1 MSIKDFNVKQKPV
14 FTGIS
19 RGAGGFAFG
28 SPMLTAGEGNTVYAD
43 PDAANLY
50 FAYSFDNTNQVND
63 VQNIIRA
70 ANGVSNGTLR
80 NATKG
85 SSASYSSTQNKF
97 YTHSLYSG
105 DNFDNGHVKMS
116 HSTAGVDFYRLKV
129 PFTIQ
134 FWVYYNDGPFNNFPS
149 ESPGDMGA
157 VYEPASGRS
166 GWKLAVKHNAFNIY
180 GYYSGDT
187 TKSVTSA
194 AVTNSSGEWM
204 HVAFVVTGD
213 DTASRIYKN
222 GTLLSNTSDSMKEH
236 NAGDYA
242 STTNNSGTIYVVGR
256 GTDYT
261 YDNRKDFSDAY
272 YQDVKYYTTAR
283 SEANIQAEYNAGLP
297 IIEA

>member
-1 MSIKDFNVKQKPV
+1 MSIFNEFNKKEKPI
-14 FTGIS
+14 FTGS
-19 RGAGGFAFG
+19 RMGFG
-28 SPMLTAGEGNTVYAD
+28 RSPMLAAAAATSYSD

-50 FAYSFDNTNQVND
+50 FAYAFDNTNQAND

-85 SSASYSSTQNKF
+85 SAASFSSTQNKF
-97 YTHSLYSG
+97 YTHSLYTG

-116 HSTAGVDFYRLKV
+116 HTTAGVDFYRLKV

-166 GWKLAVKHNAFNIY
+166 GWKLSIHHNRAQIY

-187 TKSVTSA
+187 TRTVNTNT
-194 AVTNSSGEWM
+194 VTNSSGEWM
-204 HVAFVVTGD
+204 HWAFAVSGGE
-213 DTASRIYKN
+213 TASRVYKN
-222 GTLLSNTSDSMKEH
+222 GTLLSNNSDSIKSH
-236 NAGDYA
+236 SVGDYA
-242 STTNNSGTIYVVGR
+242 STANNSSTIYVAGR

-261 YDNRKDFSDAY
+261 YDSRKDFSDAY
-272 YQDVKYYTTAR
+272 YQDVKFYTTAR
-283 SEANIQAEYNAGLP
+283 SQANIQAEYNFGLP
-297 IIEA
+297 IIDA

>member
-1 MSIKDFNVKQKPV
+1 MLDKWQKKEKPV

-19 RGAGGFAFG
+19 RGVGGFGFG
-28 SPMLTAGEGNTVYAD
+28 SPMLTAGNGTVYED

-50 FAYSFDNTNQVND
+50 FAYAFDNTNEAND

-85 SSASYSSTQNKF
+85 SSASFSSTQNKF

-105 DNFDNGHVKMS
+105 DNFSNGNVSMS
-116 HSTAGVDFYRLKV
+116 HSTAGIDFYRLKI

-134 FWVYYNDGPFNNFPS
+134 FWVYYNTGPFNNFPS

-166 GWKLAVKHNAFNIY
+166 GWKLAVKHNAANLY
-180 GYYSGDT
+180 GYYSGDST
-187 TKSVTSA
+187 RNLTTSA
-194 AVTNSSGEWM
+194 ITNSSGEWM
-204 HVAFVVTGD
+204 HWAFVVSGGS
-213 DTASRIYKN
+213 TASRIYKN
-222 GTLLSNTSDSMKEH
+222 GSLLSLSTDTIKDNSVGS
-236 NAGDYA
+236 YA
-242 STTNNSGTIYVVGR
+242 STANNSNTIYVAGR

-261 YDNRKDFSDAY
+261 YDSRQDYSDAY